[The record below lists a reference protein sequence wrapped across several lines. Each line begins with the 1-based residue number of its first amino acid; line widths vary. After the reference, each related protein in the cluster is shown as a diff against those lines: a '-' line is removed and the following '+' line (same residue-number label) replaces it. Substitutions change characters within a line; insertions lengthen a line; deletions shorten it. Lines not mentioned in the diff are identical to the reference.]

1 MMWCCDDVM
10 MWWCDDVMIWW
21 CDGVMVWWCDGDCD
35 DDDDDDVMVMVVV
48 MMMIMIMT
56 IVSVEPR
63 PGWRE
68 HVCYYSDYNMEFPK
82 IGLPPNH
89 PNLGHFSIETHG
101 NLGIIILGNTHL
113 SCGWRWAWYATWP
126 TGLLT
131 ACRIGGDRAENCGA
145 KRLSKGEGIS
155 KN

>member
-1 MMWCCDDVM
+1 
-10 MWWCDDVMIWW
+10 
-21 CDGVMVWWCDGDCD
+21 
-35 DDDDDDVMVMVVV
+35 MVMVVV
-48 MMMIMIMT
+48 MMMMIMT
-56 IVSVEPR
+56 IVSVEQR

-113 SCGWRWAWYATWP
+113 SCG
-126 TGLLT
+126 
-131 ACRIGGDRAENCGA
+131 
-145 KRLSKGEGIS
+145 
-155 KN
+155 